1 MTYDETIAAVA
12 DHYGYD
18 SQSRQLVEEMAE
30 LTSAINHFWR
40 KELQCGKLDPSAL
53 NIGPA
58 YDHILE
64 ELGDVVICVDQLIY
78 LLHGESE
85 VRTHMKN
92 KLKRQCERADISYG
106 RTKRTVHDMS

>member
-1 MTYDETIAAVA
+1 MTYDEKISAIA

-18 SQSRQLVEEMAE
+18 SQSRQLIEEMAE

-53 NIGPA
+53 SIGPA

-85 VRTHMKN
+85 VRTHMMK
-92 KLKRQCERADISYG
+92 KMKRQMERAGISDG
-106 RTKRTVHDMS
+106 RN

>member
-1 MTYDETIAAVA
+1 MTYDEKISAIA
-12 DHYGYD
+12 DHYGYE

-58 YDHILE
+58 YDHVLE

-78 LLHGESE
+78 LLNAEGE
-85 VRTHMKN
+85 VRQHMMK
-92 KLKRQCERADISYG
+92 KLKRQMERAGISDG
-106 RTKRTVHDMS
+106 RS